1 MKIQGMF
8 HDSSQKKRMKALKQ
22 DQDDVTN
29 VSSRWS
35 QLAQIEK
42 KDG

>member
-8 HDSSQKKRMKALKQ
+8 HDSSKKRMGTLKR

-35 QLAQIEK
+35 QLALIEK
-42 KDG
+42 AGG